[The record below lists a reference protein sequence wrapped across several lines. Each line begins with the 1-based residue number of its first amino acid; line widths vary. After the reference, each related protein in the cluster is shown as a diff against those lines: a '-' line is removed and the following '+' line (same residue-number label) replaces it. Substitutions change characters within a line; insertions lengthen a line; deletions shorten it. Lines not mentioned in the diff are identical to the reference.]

1 MESSPFEHE
10 EELITRRERL
20 RAQRQAEHSAPARI
34 SLRLGAVTVAL
45 VALLSWI
52 SVSWIS
58 NRSVAEPVSDA
69 VPLEAASP
77 QSEEGEVAAEEA
89 EALIVHVAGAVQDP
103 QVIQLEPGDRVIDAV
118 EAAGGLTD
126 DAAPDGVNLAAA
138 AQDGTLIFVPTVEE
152 LESGD
157 APPVAE
163 GGPETSSIAGDQQ
176 DGVVNLNTADAA
188 ELEQLPGIGPA
199 LAERIMT
206 YRETNGEFNS
216 LEELAA
222 VSGIGPAIL
231 ENIVDD
237 VSW

>member
-1 MESSPFEHE
+1 MEHE

-20 RAQRQAEHSAPARI
+20 RTQRQAEYSAPARI
-34 SLRLGAVTVAL
+34 RLRLGAVAVAL

-52 SVSWIS
+52 TVSWIS
-58 NRSVAEPVSDA
+58 HRSVAEPVSDA

-77 QSEEGEVAAEEA
+77 QGEEGESAAEET
-89 EALIVHVAGAVQDP
+89 EALIVHVAGAVRDP
-103 QVIQLEPGDRVIDAV
+103 RVIQLEPGDRVIDAV
-118 EAAGGLTD
+118 EAAGGLTE

-138 AQDGTLIFVPTVEE
+138 AQDGTLIFVPTAEE

-163 GGPETSSIAGDQQ
+163 GGPETSSIAGAQQ

-237 VSW
+237 VTW